1 MYGPLIEEMF
11 LEDITVNIAIET
23 VPIEQKSVLRNLL
36 ELYAYDFTEFVQDN
50 VDCHGLY
57 GYKYLDHYWTEEGR
71 HPFIMYIDGNIAG
84 FVLIRSYYVNDLK
97 DYVYSISEFFVMKK
111 YRKQGV
117 GKKVAFQMFNLFPG
131 VWEVAEIE
139 ENRPAQAF
147 WRKIIHAFTQG
158 DFEEIHKEDWNGPV
172 QRFSSTTQT
181 SAC

>member
-1 MYGPLIEEMF
+1 MNIEVE
-11 LEDITVNIAIET
+11 A
-23 VPIEQKSVLRNLL
+23 VPIEQKSVLRNLIQ
-36 ELYAYDFTEFVQDN
+36 LYFYDFTEFIPDD

-71 HPFIMYIDGNIAG
+71 YPFIIYSDGNIAG
-84 FVLIRSYYVNDLK
+84 FVLIRRYYVNDLK
-97 DYVYSISEFFVMKK
+97 DHVYSIAEFFVMKK
-111 YRKQGV
+111 YRMHGV

-172 QRFSSTTQT
+172 QRFTSTTFT

>member
-1 MYGPLIEEMF
+1 
-11 LEDITVNIAIET
+11 
-23 VPIEQKSVLRNLL
+23 
-36 ELYAYDFTEFVQDN
+36 
-50 VDCHGLY
+50 LY
-57 GYKYLDHYWTEEGR
+57 GYKYLDPYWTEEGR
-71 HPFIMYIDGNIAG
+71 HPFIMYIDGNIVG
-84 FVLIRSYYVNDLK
+84 FVLIRSYYVSDLK
-97 DYVYSISEFFVMKK
+97 DYVYSIAEFFVMKK

-158 DFEEIHKEDWNGPV
+158 DFEEIYKEDWNGPV

>member
-1 MYGPLIEEMF
+1 
-11 LEDITVNIAIET
+11 
-23 VPIEQKSVLRNLL
+23 
-36 ELYAYDFTEFVQDN
+36 
-50 VDCHGLY
+50 
-57 GYKYLDHYWTEEGR
+57 
-71 HPFIMYIDGNIAG
+71 
-84 FVLIRSYYVNDLK
+84 
-97 DYVYSISEFFVMKK
+97 
-111 YRKQGV
+111 
-117 GKKVAFQMFNLFPG
+117 MFNLFPG